1 MAHIHGKVEAV
12 GKANNGGYTPFKIDD
27 VWYSVKGNAP
37 PRGATVL
44 FEAEQ
49 NDGGY
54 WNVKGKVEEKSGP
67 PANTAQNEAQGS
79 KKGASKSPEEQLS
92 IQYQTAL
99 KASAEVTAALANAGR
114 YKSLTDQELDQEVI
128 ERTKRYFDSVK
139 NLGGSAAPIA
149 KPKPASNNN
158 DPDDD
163 IPF

>member
-27 VWYSVKGNAP
+27 VWYSVKGSAP

-44 FEAEQ
+44 FEATQ
-49 NDGGY
+49 NDAGY
-54 WNVKGKVEEKSGP
+54 WNVKGKVEVKDGA
-67 PANTAQNEAQGS
+67 PAAPAASQSAPKGS
-79 KKGASKSPEEQLS
+79 QDTQYS
-92 IQYQTAL
+92 IMYQTAL
-99 KASAEVTAALANAGR
+99 KAAAEVTAALANAGR

-139 NLGGSAAPIA
+139 NLGSSAAPVS
-149 KPKPASNNN
+149 KPKPAANNT
-158 DPDDD
+158 DPLDDE